1 MPCLRVYILGG
12 RGGVG
17 EKTLDQTYS
26 FNMKTTL
33 KSIRDRV
40 TGLSKEK
47 WTVIQASQLSMVD
60 PGNCFL
66 VEMLVF
72 TAESKADFFF
82 FNNPWEATDGGNQ
95 EIGSGEECWRIF
107 CSMGTRLHPLW

>member
-1 MPCLRVYILGG
+1 M
-12 RGGVG
+12 
-17 EKTLDQTYS
+17 
-26 FNMKTTL
+26 
-33 KSIRDRV
+33 
-40 TGLSKEK
+40 TGSSKEK

-82 FNNPWEATDGGNQ
+82 LITPGRRQME
-95 EIGSGEECWRIF
+95 EIRKLDLEKSVGEYSALWAPDSILSGE
-107 CSMGTRLHPLW
+107 RLSI